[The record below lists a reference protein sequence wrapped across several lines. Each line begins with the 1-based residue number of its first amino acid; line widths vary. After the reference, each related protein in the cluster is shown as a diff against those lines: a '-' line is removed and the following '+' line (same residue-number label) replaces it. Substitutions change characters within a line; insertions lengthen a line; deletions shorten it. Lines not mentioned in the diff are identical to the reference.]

1 MPPWY
6 THGFRTEVFLSYSQL
21 IKALHTSLSTNQ
33 TFPFV
38 SDNSRTF
45 VYSSKNL
52 TAFEHLKGLVTYR
65 RKSWTFSIYSYIGYL
80 HDSWIINR
88 WRGDNAFHL
97 PQVFHTFHI
106 HPHFSTDTSLQCQI
120 MNCIRMCYCEKF
132 YLVDWVLFWWRESR
146 EWEIWIPELWLPGS
160 IKTACWL
167 LVDYLV
173 FSLILSVSRT
183 LFFSS

>member
-6 THGFRTEVFLSYSQL
+6 THGFWTEVFLSYSQL

-80 HDSWIINR
+80 HDSWVINR

-120 MNCIRMCYCEKF
+120 MNCIGMCWET
-132 YLVDWVLFWWRESR
+132 LLLL
-146 EWEIWIPELWLPGS
+146 WEILFGWLGVALVEEEQGVGDS
-160 IKTACWL
+160 DSWVVVTWFYKNSL
-167 LVDYLV
+167 LAPCRL
-173 FSLILSVSRT
+173 LGI
-183 LFFSS
+183 